1 MVRLEKISKKYG
13 DGEKAFYALNEVSL
27 HVDEGEFLMVMG
39 RSGCGK
45 STLLN
50 VLGLV
55 DTFDSGTYQFAGS
68 DIGKLSSK
76 ELVKIR
82 RKDIGYIY
90 QAYNL
95 IDELNCLDN
104 VELVQGYAGVLKWI
118 REERAME
125 LLDQMGLKDK
135 AYHFPQQL
143 SGGQQ
148 QRVAIARAL
157 SNYPKLVLADE
168 PTGNLDY
175 STGLEIMELLKSLN
189 RNQGLTVVMV
199 THDQELIPFA
209 SRVVHM
215 QDGKITE

>member
-104 VELVQGYAGVLKWI
+104 VELVQGYAGVLKRI